1 MFWSVF
7 WIDPAE
13 MSSKAFENVSKRAE
27 LFIGIENG
35 EVIWEDVERPVKR
48 RGKAFGSE
56 V

>member
-1 MFWSVF
+1 LFWSVF

-13 MSSKAFENVSKRAE
+13 VSSKAFENVSKGAE

-35 EVIWEDVERPVKR
+35 EVIWENVKR
-48 RGKAFGSE
+48 LVEGRGKAFGGE